1 VYGLLIGSFI
11 NAWTYRLPRGIS
23 IARGRSFCPRCSARI
38 RWYDNVPLVSWALL
52 HGRCRDCGARISVRY
67 PLVEGLTAALFAG
80 VAAMDGV
87 AWLLVPHLLFVAAL
101 VFVSE
106 VDVEERIIPDVI
118 ILPVAAAGL
127 VMMMVIKPARWW
139 EWPVAAFGAGLF
151 LFVIAEV
158 YERVRGVAGMGMG
171 DVKMALCMG
180 AYLGVAVIPAFFI
193 AFVVGAIAGVALVL
207 VTDKT
212 GKSAIPFGP
221 FLAAGAVVAL
231 FAGRPLIHAYLHL
244 VLRH

>member
-87 AWLLVPHLLFVAAL
+87 AWLLAPHLLFVAAL

-118 ILPVAAAGL
+118 ILPAAAVGL
-127 VMMMVIKPARWW
+127 VTMMVIKPARWW
-139 EWPVAAFGAGLF
+139 EWPVAALGAGLF

>member
-23 IARGRSFCPRCSARI
+23 IAHGRSFCPRCSARI

-87 AWLLVPHLLFVAAL
+87 AWLLAPHLLFVAAL

-118 ILPVAAAGL
+118 ILPAAAVGL

-139 EWPVAAFGAGLF
+139 EWPVAALGAGLF

-221 FLAAGAVVAL
+221 FLAAGAIVAL